1 MSHAGAEGQPDVTV
15 KRLDELEW
23 FFHGAF
29 GRLRAGLGLR
39 AFGMQVVRLEPH
51 SDVYPEHDHSDN
63 DQEEVYVTLAG
74 KATLSVGSVQYTL
87 EPGVFVRVG
96 PDETRKVVT
105 EGESVEL
112 VVVGGAPG
120 RAYSP
125 PPYTES
131 GAALAVAAASPISV
145 GKGEDVTFDGSGS
158 SAGSG
163 TDELSYAWDLDGSGS
178 FLQTE
183 PRFTHAY
190 EDAGTYTATLRIT
203 DGAGRTD
210 TDRVRIHVRP

>member
-1 MSHAGAEGQPDVTV
+1 VNRAGAQESPDVTV

-51 SDVYPEHDHSDN
+51 SGVYPEHDHTDN
-63 DQEEVYVTLAG
+63 DQEEVYVTLSG
-74 KATLSVGSVQYTL
+74 KATLSVGNEQYIL

-105 EGESVEL
+105 GEDPVEL

-120 RAYSP
+120 RAYTP

-131 GAALAVAAASPISV
+131 GAALAVAEASPTSV
-145 GKGEDVTFDGSGS
+145 RTGDDVTFDGSGS

-163 TDELSYAWDLDGSGS
+163 TNELSYAWDLEGSGS
-178 FLQTE
+178 YVQTE
-183 PRFTHAY
+183 ATFTHAY
-190 EDAGTYTATLRIT
+190 EEAGTYTATLRIT

-210 TDRVRIHVRP
+210 TDKVRIHVQP